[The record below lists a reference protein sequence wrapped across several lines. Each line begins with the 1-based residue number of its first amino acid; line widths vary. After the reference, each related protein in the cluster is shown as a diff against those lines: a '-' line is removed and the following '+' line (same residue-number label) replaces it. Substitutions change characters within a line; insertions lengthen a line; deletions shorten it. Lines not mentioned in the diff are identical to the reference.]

1 MLYHH
6 GLTGCGSLRASCG
19 FCACP
24 AVRGQCVRCIL
35 RLLISGPFCR
45 LCGSL
50 AAVDRGQG
58 VCPSWCRSGSQRLP
72 WCVSCAPG
80 FGPLLL
86 SVRRVSAAH
95 GAWSDAVLC
104 RQLCGTVG
112 KVWLLL
118 VRIIGGASSSLG
130 PLFYRYSWGF
140 YLSSIGL
147 LSLYMPYP
155 YRYYIYYIYYI
166 MSDDIRRDLRDDIIL

>member
-104 RQLCGTVG
+104 RQLCGVRSHCRQG
-112 KVWLLL
+112 ADHRRGFFGSRPSLL
-118 VRIIGGASSSLG
+118 SL
-130 PLFYRYSWGF
+130 FM
-140 YLSSIGL
+140 GL
-147 LSLYMPYP
+147 LSLL
-155 YRYYIYYIYYI
+155 YRSSVSLYAIPI
-166 MSDDIRRDLRDDIIL
+166 